1 MLAVLQGV
9 VVAYPFAMNY
19 ARTAAAWVVRR
30 LSQEAVIGTFAGL
43 ILVISVYEGG
53 ILGLLVAVTVG
64 IFGGL
69 MNKLLGMHAGVQFM
83 AFYTAVLFVPTLL
96 P

>member
-1 MLAVLQGV
+1 M
-9 VVAYPFAMNY
+9 
-19 ARTAAAWVVRR
+19 
-30 LSQEAVIGTFAGL
+30 
-43 ILVISVYEGG
+43 ISVYEGG